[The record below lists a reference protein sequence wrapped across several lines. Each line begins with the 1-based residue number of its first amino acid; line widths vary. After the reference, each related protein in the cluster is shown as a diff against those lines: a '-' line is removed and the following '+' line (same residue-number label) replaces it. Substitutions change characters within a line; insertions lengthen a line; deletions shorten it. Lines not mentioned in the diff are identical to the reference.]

1 MNRPR
6 SRSITPRHRQVAPG
20 YLLWALGL
28 FGICGLQRFY
38 ARKPVSGT
46 LWLLTFGLCYIG
58 QLVDLFLIP
67 ELVDQANQ
75 PLLLAEALE
84 ALEASDPAGTT
95 LPPLDLQL
103 LSLARRAGAS
113 GFTYN
118 DALLECKLPRDT
130 PRETVRQEIERL
142 LHDDLLDV
150 GNDER
155 GRVVYREP

>member
-1 MNRPR
+1 MKRPAALGISQQR
-6 SRSITPRHRQVAPG
+6 RQVAPA

-28 FGICGLQRFY
+28 FGVCGLQRFY
-38 ARKPVSGT
+38 ARKPLSGT

-75 PLLLAEALE
+75 PLQLQEALE
-84 ALEASDPAGTT
+84 ALEAGDPTNA
-95 LPPLDLQL
+95 LPPLDRQL
-103 LSLARRAGAS
+103 LALARRAGAA

-118 DALLECKLPRDT
+118 DALLECHLSRDT
-130 PRETVRQEIERL
+130 PRERVREEIERL

>member
-1 MNRPR
+1 MKRPAALGIR
-6 SRSITPRHRQVAPG
+6 QQRRQVAPG

-28 FGICGLQRFY
+28 FGVCGLQRFY
-38 ARKPVSGT
+38 ARKPLSGT

-75 PLLLAEALE
+75 PLQLQEALE
-84 ALEASDPAGTT
+84 ALEADDPADA
-95 LPPLDLQL
+95 LPPLDRQL
-103 LSLARRAGAS
+103 LALARRAGAA

-118 DALLECKLPRDT
+118 DALLECRLRRDT
-130 PRETVRQEIERL
+130 PRERVREEIERL

>member
-1 MNRPR
+1 MKRPTAPGFR
-6 SRSITPRHRQVAPG
+6 QQRRQVAPG

-28 FGICGLQRFY
+28 FGVCGLQRFY
-38 ARKPVSGT
+38 ARKPLSGT
-46 LWLLTFGLCYIG
+46 LWLLTFGLCFIG

-75 PLLLAEALE
+75 PLLLQEALE
-84 ALEASDPAGTT
+84 ALEAGGPSNA
-95 LPPLDLQL
+95 LPPLDRQL
-103 LSLARRAGAS
+103 LALARRAGAA

-118 DALLECKLPRDT
+118 DALLECQLPRDV
-130 PRETVRQEIERL
+130 PRERVREEIERL
-142 LHDDLLDV
+142 MHDDLLDV